1 MTVALFKVLVDGK
14 SCHGGSY
21 TYPALGEWTQ
31 AKTPMVC
38 CSGYHLTT
46 SPLRW
51 WKSRATLYLAEGD
64 GPISCE
70 GDKASFSRVRL
81 IEEVTRDWPYL
92 GMFPDVRAFLAASE
106 RSMNP
111 GAGIFWANL
120 SRANLSRANLYE
132 ANLYEA
138 NLSRA
143 DLSRANLSRANLSR
157 ADLSGANLSRA
168 NLSRADLSGA
178 DLSWAN
184 LYEANLYEANLS
196 RADLSG
202 ATCSA
207 AVDWWKLVDGKHTR

>member
-120 SRANLSRANLYE
+120 SWANLYE

-143 DLSRANLSRANLSR
+143 DLSRANLYEANLYE
-157 ADLSGANLSRA
+157 A

-184 LYEANLYEANLS
+184 LYEANLSGANLYEANLYEANLS

-202 ATCSA
+202 ATGSA
-207 AVDWWKLVDGKHTR
+207 AVDGWKLVDGKHTR